1 VDLSRLVERALREL
15 GRSTSPD
22 DLLLLERLLDGT
34 HSPKDLEAF
43 TDLIERISK
52 PTSLKD

>member
-1 VDLSRLVERALREL
+1 VELNRLVERALREL
-15 GRSTSPD
+15 GRSASPD

-34 HSPKDLEAF
+34 HSQKDLEAF